1 MQTIVRGLALV
12 AIALAQEPEDAAWA
26 ATHNGRVLQSHG
38 GHSSGGHG
46 GGGYTPPPDKSK
58 TGCTVADPS
67 KTAMPADA
75 ADAVN
80 EPCYVH
86 DAVCENYPVC
96 CVTKGTCK
104 STHGGMVSSNA
115 KYYEGGCWS
124 LDSSKTAHAKGCTK
138 QGECNAMYLEHMK
151 GGKTKAGNKQAESA
165 YVVDRMMAGRS
176 GCDAHYS
183 PPLSIGV
190 IVGIAV
196 GAVVGLG
203 AAGFLAFKLCKKA
216 PAGKAGA
223 PPVDEV
229 AA

>member
-1 MQTIVRGLALV
+1 MGARFPKIITMQTIVRGLALV

-26 ATHNGRVLQSHG
+26 AAHNGRVLQSHG
-38 GHSSGGHG
+38 GYGAA
-46 GGGYTPPPDKSK
+46 DKTK

-151 GGKTKAGNKQAESA
+151 GGTTKAGNKQAESA

-176 GCDAHYS
+176 GCDALYS
-183 PPLSIGV
+183 PPLPIGA
-190 IVGIAV
+190 IIGIAI
-196 GAVVGLG
+196 GAVVGVG
-203 AAGFLAFKLCKKA
+203 AAGFLAFKLLKKKPSA
-216 PAGKAGA
+216 KGA